1 MNRAVLF
8 FLVLLAGCSDAPDK
22 TGTSATID
30 STQQELPAAAFAF
43 DSSFPSL
50 SNYFVSQDSSFD
62 PLRWQ
67 PGDIT
72 IKNEEGLALDSNEF
86 RQYRS
91 YFLWNADSSYALD
104 LVSYNFLP
112 VTKKGRTT
120 MEEQGPD
127 FETAIIDVNN
137 RKRTRL
143 LFFGSSGGSVL
154 DARWLDNSNLV
165 IAGAVD
171 WESSDSLRPAAW
183 KYNVLEKT
191 WQPFY
196 YERRISAD
204 WSKYPKKLF
213 KLNR

>member
-1 MNRAVLF
+1 MNRVVLF

-143 LFFGSSGGSVL
+143 LFFWKFGWIR
-154 DARWLDNSNLV
+154 ARCAL
-165 IAGAVD
+165 AGQQQSCYC
-171 WESSDSLRPAAW
+171 WCCRLGKQR
-183 KYNVLEKT
+183 
-191 WQPFY
+191 
-196 YERRISAD
+196 
-204 WSKYPKKLF
+204 
-213 KLNR
+213 